1 MVLKASSSILFLTL
15 WSLSAAGPAQTNL
28 FRAHRFNSSTQG
40 QEKLEYASLIWQ
52 VGSPYND
59 RIAFNL
65 TVDSEVVKSYDWYGV
80 ALESTQSEIPAA
92 NADFAVLVFE
102 TCSLVSMSASDYRLR
117 QAQNSYKLKDVH
129 CSKLNG
135 QLSVTWNRY
144 LKEQDYSG
152 PALEEDKG
160 YTLVFAYGKNPDSAS
175 YSVSSYGYRSI
186 DLSNSFSGKVPETTG
201 SSLTSLGSG
210 TVALKYAELKWTV
223 SGNKVDFNLTVDPIV
238 VFSYNFYTIGLK
250 IPGGTFTTSNTDYA
264 VVTWNSSGV
273 HLLQMN
279 SFGKAN
285 NAAPVITKPSD
296 LNETSSKRSGG
307 LWMAWSKELNSANNE
322 TLRLIEGGQYTL
334 TFAYGLDEKAQQSNT
349 GSAEINLSNNFYILA
364 TFSYG
369 EVWGYQATEKANLYW
384 RVPDSTNGQPSD
396 TVTFH
401 LKLDRSAVSDYDWY
415 QVGFK
420 GPSDESSIKYTDIAA
435 VRFKELNVILKNTFN
450 SDSPQDS
457 KNQIPSSESI
467 VGFNTDGTLS
477 AVWNRKLNKIS
488 NETVRFISGDIYSLV
503 YGYGHGKVDSSNSE
517 YTRII
522 LENGFFNS
530 KTQQES
536 VSVVLELLG
545 VVLSQVLF

>member
-1 MVLKASSSILFLTL
+1 MEKASLSILFLTL
-15 WSLSAAGPAQTNL
+15 WSLSAAGPAQTSL
-28 FRAHRFNSSTQG
+28 VRGHRSQSSTQN

-52 VGSPYND
+52 VGSPYSD
-59 RIAFNL
+59 RVAFNL
-65 TVDSEVVKSYDWYGV
+65 TVDSEAVKSYDWYGV
-80 ALESTQSEIPAA
+80 ALESTQSEIPVA

-102 TCSLVSMSASDYRLR
+102 TCSLVSMSASDHHLR
-117 QAQNSYKLKDVH
+117 RAQNSYKLKDVH

-152 PALEEDKG
+152 SALEEDKD
-160 YTLVFAYGKNPDSAS
+160 YTLVFAYGKNPDSES

-186 DLSNSFSGKVPETTG
+186 HLSNSFSGKVSETTG

-210 TVALKYAELKWTV
+210 TAALKYAELKWTV
-223 SGNKVDFNLTVDPIV
+223 SSTKVDFNLTVDPIV
-238 VFSYNFYTIGLK
+238 VFSYNFYTVGLK
-250 IPGGTFTTSNTDYA
+250 IPGGTFTENNTDYA
-264 VVTWNSSGV
+264 VVSWDSSGV

-279 SFGKAN
+279 SFGKAI
-285 NAAPVITKPSD
+285 NATKHPDLKNIT
-296 LNETSSKRSGG
+296 SKRSGG

-334 TFAYGLDEKAQQSNT
+334 TFAYGLNEQTQQSNT
-349 GSAEINLSNNFYILA
+349 GSAEISLSNNFYILA

-369 EVWGYQATEKANLYW
+369 EVWGYQATEKGNLYW
-384 RVPDSTNGQPSD
+384 RVPDSTNGQPPG

-401 LKLDRSAVSDYDWY
+401 LKLDQSAVSDYDWY

-420 GPSDESSIKYTDIAA
+420 GPSGESSIKYADIAA

-457 KNQIPSSESI
+457 KNQIPFSDSI

-477 AVWNRKLNKIS
+477 AIWNRKLNEIS

-530 KTQQES
+530 KTQEDS
-536 VSVVLELLG
+536 ASVVLELLG
-545 VVLSQVLF
+545 VVLTQVLF